1 MSLASF
7 FRYCKET
14 YPTCDT
20 SKMLE
25 DMKSIVVHT
34 MQSVKR
40 KINPEDRKFTFEL
53 YGYDFLIDSAFNVWL
68 LEVNTNPCLDESS
81 PHLQQVLPRLLDDAF
96 KLTLDVIF
104 PRTKIIAKE
113 YLQMGQS
120 GIAMNN
126 KSGVTPNGNANKG
139 NSQLD

>member
-1 MSLASF
+1 MSLANF
-7 FRYCKET
+7 FKYCKET

-25 DMKSIVVHT
+25 DMKNIVIHT

-81 PHLQQVLPRLLDDAF
+81 PHL
-96 KLTLDVIF
+96 
-104 PRTKIIAKE
+104 
-113 YLQMGQS
+113 
-120 GIAMNN
+120 
-126 KSGVTPNGNANKG
+126 
-139 NSQLD
+139 